1 MFEIFVIVKKI
12 KLVCI
17 IKTVKKKSK
26 FMQYIILIKNILQL
40 QFMYAVCF

>member
-1 MFEIFVIVKKI
+1 MYYQNSE
-12 KLVCI
+12 
-17 IKTVKKKSK
+17 KKSK